1 MDDFI
6 LIAIKLLIGFLA
18 LIFVI
23 NVTGKGNL
31 APSSAS
37 DQIQNYVLGGIIGG
51 VIYNKQIAILEYISI
66 LFIWCI
72 LVLSLKFIKTHNVKV
87 KQILDGKAL
96 IIIDHGKIN
105 IENCKKAGLSAHDVA
120 FKLRTNNIY
129 SSKKVKRA
137 VVEQNG
143 QLIVVHAG
151 EENPKFPLITDGQLH
166 HDILEVISKDENWLN
181 QELKKQK
188 IASISEVFLGEYID
202 GELEITTAS
211 PDKILEVLNRNDY
224 IFVSGGN
231 TFYLLQ
237 ELRRKGADA
246 LITEQ
251 IRAGKLYIGTSA
263 GSVILCPDIE
273 FVKEMDYSHAAPELQ
288 SFTGLNIVDFYILPH
303 YLDFPFEETTQNV
316 VKKYGKKLDLRP
328 ISNKQ
333 VITIAENRIEILEN
347 E

>member
-1 MDDFI
+1 MR
-6 LIAIKLLIGFLA
+6 KLFLA
-18 LIFVI
+18 
-23 NVTGKGNL
+23 
-31 APSSAS
+31 SSFSEVAS
-37 DQIQNYVLGGIIGG
+37 
-51 VIYNKQIAILEYISI
+51 
-66 LFIWCI
+66 LFP
-72 LVLSLKFIKTHNVKV
+72 KF
-87 KQILDGKAL
+87 
-96 IIIDHGKIN
+96 
-105 IENCKKAGLSAHDVA
+105 
-120 FKLRTNNIY
+120 
-129 SSKKVKRA
+129 
-137 VVEQNG
+137 
-143 QLIVVHAG
+143 AG
-151 EENPKFPLITDGQLH
+151 EEIKGKRITFIPTASLVE
-166 HDILEVISKDENWLN
+166 EVRFYVDDDRKAFE
-181 QELKKQK
+181 ELG
-188 IASISEVFLGEYID
+188 IIVE
-202 GELEITTAS
+202 ELEITAAS

-231 TFYLLQ
+231 IFYLLQ
-237 ELRRKGADA
+237 ELRRKGADI

-333 VITIAENRIEILEN
+333 VITIAGNRIEILEN

>member
-1 MDDFI
+1 MR
-6 LIAIKLLIGFLA
+6 KLFLA
-18 LIFVI
+18 
-23 NVTGKGNL
+23 
-31 APSSAS
+31 SSFSEVAS
-37 DQIQNYVLGGIIGG
+37 
-51 VIYNKQIAILEYISI
+51 
-66 LFIWCI
+66 LFP
-72 LVLSLKFIKTHNVKV
+72 KF
-87 KQILDGKAL
+87 
-96 IIIDHGKIN
+96 
-105 IENCKKAGLSAHDVA
+105 
-120 FKLRTNNIY
+120 
-129 SSKKVKRA
+129 
-137 VVEQNG
+137 
-143 QLIVVHAG
+143 AG
-151 EENPKFPLITDGQLH
+151 EEIKGKRITFIPTASLVE
-166 HDILEVISKDENWLN
+166 EVRFYVDDDRKAFE
-181 QELKKQK
+181 ELG
-188 IASISEVFLGEYID
+188 IIVE
-202 GELEITTAS
+202 ELEITTAS
-211 PDKILEVLNRNDY
+211 PDKISEILNRNDY

-231 TFYLLQ
+231 IFYLLQ
-237 ELRRKGADA
+237 ELRRKGADI

>member
-1 MDDFI
+1 MR
-6 LIAIKLLIGFLA
+6 KLFLA
-18 LIFVI
+18 
-23 NVTGKGNL
+23 
-31 APSSAS
+31 SSFSEVAS
-37 DQIQNYVLGGIIGG
+37 
-51 VIYNKQIAILEYISI
+51 
-66 LFIWCI
+66 LFP
-72 LVLSLKFIKTHNVKV
+72 KF
-87 KQILDGKAL
+87 
-96 IIIDHGKIN
+96 
-105 IENCKKAGLSAHDVA
+105 
-120 FKLRTNNIY
+120 
-129 SSKKVKRA
+129 
-137 VVEQNG
+137 
-143 QLIVVHAG
+143 AG
-151 EENPKFPLITDGQLH
+151 EEIKGKRITFIPTASLVE
-166 HDILEVISKDENWLN
+166 EVRFYVDDDRKAFE
-181 QELKKQK
+181 ELG
-188 IASISEVFLGEYID
+188 IIVE
-202 GELEITTAS
+202 ELEITAAS

-237 ELRRKGADA
+237 ELRRKGADI

-333 VITIAENRIEILEN
+333 VITIAGNRIEILEN

>member
-1 MDDFI
+1 MR
-6 LIAIKLLIGFLA
+6 KLFLA
-18 LIFVI
+18 
-23 NVTGKGNL
+23 
-31 APSSAS
+31 SSFSEVAS
-37 DQIQNYVLGGIIGG
+37 
-51 VIYNKQIAILEYISI
+51 
-66 LFIWCI
+66 LFP
-72 LVLSLKFIKTHNVKV
+72 KF
-87 KQILDGKAL
+87 
-96 IIIDHGKIN
+96 
-105 IENCKKAGLSAHDVA
+105 
-120 FKLRTNNIY
+120 
-129 SSKKVKRA
+129 
-137 VVEQNG
+137 
-143 QLIVVHAG
+143 AG
-151 EENPKFPLITDGQLH
+151 EEIKGKRVTFIPTASLVE
-166 HDILEVISKDENWLN
+166 EVRFYVDDDRKAFE
-181 QELKKQK
+181 ELG
-188 IASISEVFLGEYID
+188 IIVE
-202 GELEITTAS
+202 ELEITTAS

-273 FVKEMDYSHAAPELQ
+273 FVKEMDHNHTAPELQ

-303 YLDFPFEETTQNV
+303 YLDFPFEEITQNI

-333 VITIAENRIEILEN
+333 VITIAGNRIEILEN

>member
-1 MDDFI
+1 MR
-6 LIAIKLLIGFLA
+6 KLFLA
-18 LIFVI
+18 
-23 NVTGKGNL
+23 
-31 APSSAS
+31 SSFSEVAS
-37 DQIQNYVLGGIIGG
+37 
-51 VIYNKQIAILEYISI
+51 
-66 LFIWCI
+66 LFP
-72 LVLSLKFIKTHNVKV
+72 KF
-87 KQILDGKAL
+87 
-96 IIIDHGKIN
+96 
-105 IENCKKAGLSAHDVA
+105 
-120 FKLRTNNIY
+120 
-129 SSKKVKRA
+129 
-137 VVEQNG
+137 
-143 QLIVVHAG
+143 AG
-151 EENPKFPLITDGQLH
+151 EEIKGKRITFIPTASLVE
-166 HDILEVISKDENWLN
+166 EVRFYVDDDRKAFE
-181 QELKKQK
+181 ELG
-188 IASISEVFLGEYID
+188 IIVE
-202 GELEITTAS
+202 ELEITTAS

-237 ELRRKGADA
+237 ELRRKGADI

-263 GSVILCPDIE
+263 GSIILCPDIE

-303 YLDFPFEETTQNV
+303 YLDFPFEEITQNI

>member
-1 MDDFI
+1 MR
-6 LIAIKLLIGFLA
+6 KLFLA
-18 LIFVI
+18 
-23 NVTGKGNL
+23 
-31 APSSAS
+31 SSFSEVAS
-37 DQIQNYVLGGIIGG
+37 
-51 VIYNKQIAILEYISI
+51 
-66 LFIWCI
+66 LFP
-72 LVLSLKFIKTHNVKV
+72 KF
-87 KQILDGKAL
+87 
-96 IIIDHGKIN
+96 
-105 IENCKKAGLSAHDVA
+105 
-120 FKLRTNNIY
+120 
-129 SSKKVKRA
+129 
-137 VVEQNG
+137 
-143 QLIVVHAG
+143 AG
-151 EENPKFPLITDGQLH
+151 EEIKGKRITFIPTASLVE
-166 HDILEVISKDENWLN
+166 EVRCYVDDDRKAFE
-181 QELKKQK
+181 ELG
-188 IASISEVFLGEYID
+188 IIVE
-202 GELEITTAS
+202 ELEITTAS
-211 PDKILEVLNRNDY
+211 PDKISEMLNRNDY

>member
-1 MDDFI
+1 MR
-6 LIAIKLLIGFLA
+6 KLFLA
-18 LIFVI
+18 
-23 NVTGKGNL
+23 
-31 APSSAS
+31 SSFSEVAS
-37 DQIQNYVLGGIIGG
+37 
-51 VIYNKQIAILEYISI
+51 
-66 LFIWCI
+66 LFP
-72 LVLSLKFIKTHNVKV
+72 KF
-87 KQILDGKAL
+87 
-96 IIIDHGKIN
+96 
-105 IENCKKAGLSAHDVA
+105 
-120 FKLRTNNIY
+120 
-129 SSKKVKRA
+129 
-137 VVEQNG
+137 
-143 QLIVVHAG
+143 AG
-151 EENPKFPLITDGQLH
+151 EEIKGKRITFIPTASLVE
-166 HDILEVISKDENWLN
+166 EVRFYVDDDRKAFE
-181 QELKKQK
+181 ELG
-188 IASISEVFLGEYID
+188 IIVE
-202 GELEITTAS
+202 ELEITTAS
-211 PDKILEVLNRNDY
+211 PDKISEVLNRNDY

>member
-1 MDDFI
+1 MR
-6 LIAIKLLIGFLA
+6 KLFLA
-18 LIFVI
+18 
-23 NVTGKGNL
+23 
-31 APSSAS
+31 SSFSEVAS
-37 DQIQNYVLGGIIGG
+37 
-51 VIYNKQIAILEYISI
+51 
-66 LFIWCI
+66 LFP
-72 LVLSLKFIKTHNVKV
+72 KF
-87 KQILDGKAL
+87 
-96 IIIDHGKIN
+96 
-105 IENCKKAGLSAHDVA
+105 
-120 FKLRTNNIY
+120 
-129 SSKKVKRA
+129 
-137 VVEQNG
+137 
-143 QLIVVHAG
+143 AG
-151 EENPKFPLITDGQLH
+151 EEIKGKRITFIPTASLVE
-166 HDILEVISKDENWLN
+166 EVRFYVDDDRKAFE
-181 QELKKQK
+181 ELG
-188 IASISEVFLGEYID
+188 IIVE
-202 GELEITTAS
+202 ELEITAAS

-273 FVKEMDYSHAAPELQ
+273 FVKEMDYNYTAPELQ

-303 YLDFPFEETTQNV
+303 YLDFPFEEITQNI

-333 VITIAENRIEILEN
+333 VITIAGNRIEILEN

>member
-1 MDDFI
+1 MR
-6 LIAIKLLIGFLA
+6 KLFLA
-18 LIFVI
+18 
-23 NVTGKGNL
+23 
-31 APSSAS
+31 SSFSEVAS
-37 DQIQNYVLGGIIGG
+37 
-51 VIYNKQIAILEYISI
+51 
-66 LFIWCI
+66 LFP
-72 LVLSLKFIKTHNVKV
+72 KF
-87 KQILDGKAL
+87 
-96 IIIDHGKIN
+96 
-105 IENCKKAGLSAHDVA
+105 
-120 FKLRTNNIY
+120 
-129 SSKKVKRA
+129 
-137 VVEQNG
+137 
-143 QLIVVHAG
+143 AG
-151 EENPKFPLITDGQLH
+151 EEIKGKRITFIPTASLVE
-166 HDILEVISKDENWLN
+166 EVRFYVDDDRKAFE
-181 QELKKQK
+181 ELG
-188 IASISEVFLGEYID
+188 IIVE
-202 GELEITTAS
+202 ELEITTAS

-303 YLDFPFEETTQNV
+303 YLDFPFEEITQNI

>member
-1 MDDFI
+1 MR
-6 LIAIKLLIGFLA
+6 KLFLA
-18 LIFVI
+18 
-23 NVTGKGNL
+23 
-31 APSSAS
+31 SSFSEVAS
-37 DQIQNYVLGGIIGG
+37 
-51 VIYNKQIAILEYISI
+51 
-66 LFIWCI
+66 LFP
-72 LVLSLKFIKTHNVKV
+72 KF
-87 KQILDGKAL
+87 
-96 IIIDHGKIN
+96 
-105 IENCKKAGLSAHDVA
+105 
-120 FKLRTNNIY
+120 
-129 SSKKVKRA
+129 
-137 VVEQNG
+137 
-143 QLIVVHAG
+143 AG
-151 EENPKFPLITDGQLH
+151 EEIKGKRITFIPTASLVE
-166 HDILEVISKDENWLN
+166 EVRFYVDDDRKAFE
-181 QELKKQK
+181 ELG
-188 IASISEVFLGEYID
+188 IIVE
-202 GELEITTAS
+202 ELEITAAS

-237 ELRRKGADA
+237 ELRRKGADI

-273 FVKEMDYSHAAPELQ
+273 FVKEMDDNSTAPELQ

-303 YLDFPFEETTQNV
+303 YLDFPFEEITQNI

>member
-1 MDDFI
+1 MR
-6 LIAIKLLIGFLA
+6 KLFLA
-18 LIFVI
+18 
-23 NVTGKGNL
+23 
-31 APSSAS
+31 SSFSEVAS
-37 DQIQNYVLGGIIGG
+37 
-51 VIYNKQIAILEYISI
+51 
-66 LFIWCI
+66 LFP
-72 LVLSLKFIKTHNVKV
+72 KF
-87 KQILDGKAL
+87 
-96 IIIDHGKIN
+96 
-105 IENCKKAGLSAHDVA
+105 
-120 FKLRTNNIY
+120 
-129 SSKKVKRA
+129 
-137 VVEQNG
+137 
-143 QLIVVHAG
+143 AG
-151 EENPKFPLITDGQLH
+151 EEIKGKRITFIPTASLVE
-166 HDILEVISKDENWLN
+166 EVRFYVDDDRKAFE
-181 QELKKQK
+181 ELG
-188 IASISEVFLGEYID
+188 IIVE
-202 GELEITTAS
+202 ELEITTAS

-237 ELRRKGADA
+237 ELRRKGADI

-303 YLDFPFEETTQNV
+303 YLDFPFEEITQNI

>member
-1 MDDFI
+1 MR
-6 LIAIKLLIGFLA
+6 KLFLA
-18 LIFVI
+18 
-23 NVTGKGNL
+23 
-31 APSSAS
+31 SSFSEVAS
-37 DQIQNYVLGGIIGG
+37 
-51 VIYNKQIAILEYISI
+51 
-66 LFIWCI
+66 LFP
-72 LVLSLKFIKTHNVKV
+72 KF
-87 KQILDGKAL
+87 
-96 IIIDHGKIN
+96 
-105 IENCKKAGLSAHDVA
+105 
-120 FKLRTNNIY
+120 
-129 SSKKVKRA
+129 
-137 VVEQNG
+137 
-143 QLIVVHAG
+143 AG
-151 EENPKFPLITDGQLH
+151 EEIKGKRITFIPTASLVE
-166 HDILEVISKDENWLN
+166 EVRFYVDDDRKAFE
-181 QELKKQK
+181 ELG
-188 IASISEVFLGEYID
+188 IIVE
-202 GELEITTAS
+202 ELEITTAS
-211 PDKILEVLNRNDY
+211 PDKISEILNRNDY

-333 VITIAENRIEILEN
+333 VITIAGNRIEILEN

>member
-1 MDDFI
+1 MR
-6 LIAIKLLIGFLA
+6 KLFLA
-18 LIFVI
+18 
-23 NVTGKGNL
+23 
-31 APSSAS
+31 SSFSEVAS
-37 DQIQNYVLGGIIGG
+37 
-51 VIYNKQIAILEYISI
+51 
-66 LFIWCI
+66 LFP
-72 LVLSLKFIKTHNVKV
+72 KF
-87 KQILDGKAL
+87 
-96 IIIDHGKIN
+96 
-105 IENCKKAGLSAHDVA
+105 
-120 FKLRTNNIY
+120 
-129 SSKKVKRA
+129 
-137 VVEQNG
+137 
-143 QLIVVHAG
+143 AG
-151 EENPKFPLITDGQLH
+151 EEIKGKRITFIPTASLVE
-166 HDILEVISKDENWLN
+166 EVRFYVDDDRKAFE
-181 QELKKQK
+181 ELG
-188 IASISEVFLGEYID
+188 IIVE
-202 GELEITTAS
+202 ELEITAAS
-211 PDKILEVLNRNDY
+211 PDEISEMLNRNDY

-333 VITIAENRIEILEN
+333 VITIAGNRIEILEN

>member
-1 MDDFI
+1 MR
-6 LIAIKLLIGFLA
+6 KLFLA
-18 LIFVI
+18 
-23 NVTGKGNL
+23 
-31 APSSAS
+31 SSFSEVAS
-37 DQIQNYVLGGIIGG
+37 
-51 VIYNKQIAILEYISI
+51 
-66 LFIWCI
+66 LFP
-72 LVLSLKFIKTHNVKV
+72 KF
-87 KQILDGKAL
+87 
-96 IIIDHGKIN
+96 
-105 IENCKKAGLSAHDVA
+105 
-120 FKLRTNNIY
+120 
-129 SSKKVKRA
+129 
-137 VVEQNG
+137 
-143 QLIVVHAG
+143 AG
-151 EENPKFPLITDGQLH
+151 EEIKGKRITFIPTASLVE
-166 HDILEVISKDENWLN
+166 EVCFYVDDDRKAFE
-181 QELKKQK
+181 ELG
-188 IASISEVFLGEYID
+188 IIVE
-202 GELEITTAS
+202 ELEITTAS
-211 PDKILEVLNRNDY
+211 PDKISEILNRNDY

-237 ELRRKGADA
+237 ELRRKGADI

-273 FVKEMDYSHAAPELQ
+273 FVKEMDYNYTAPELQ

>member
-1 MDDFI
+1 MR
-6 LIAIKLLIGFLA
+6 KLFLA
-18 LIFVI
+18 
-23 NVTGKGNL
+23 
-31 APSSAS
+31 SSFSEVAS
-37 DQIQNYVLGGIIGG
+37 
-51 VIYNKQIAILEYISI
+51 
-66 LFIWCI
+66 LFP
-72 LVLSLKFIKTHNVKV
+72 KF
-87 KQILDGKAL
+87 
-96 IIIDHGKIN
+96 
-105 IENCKKAGLSAHDVA
+105 
-120 FKLRTNNIY
+120 
-129 SSKKVKRA
+129 
-137 VVEQNG
+137 
-143 QLIVVHAG
+143 AG
-151 EENPKFPLITDGQLH
+151 EEIKGKRITFIPTASLVE
-166 HDILEVISKDENWLN
+166 EVRFYVDDDRKAFE
-181 QELKKQK
+181 ELG
-188 IASISEVFLGEYID
+188 IIVE
-202 GELEITTAS
+202 ELEITAAS